1 MTAWQWENSLSV
13 CRDSPLSGGFCIYL
27 WVSVRRV
34 CNAAQRERRERWRD
48 KEGESKAERGSAACR
63 ERGIESRE
71 ATRWGGW
78 GGRMRIRSRQ
88 RGREGIR
95 RTQRQKMRE
104 DEKKRERMRTARHGQ
119 GDMKREDEY
128 EYEWYRERVERSPAE
143 GQGQRRACR
152 VILLLPFIRVYP
164 PTNIPTSVLSCYCR

>member
-48 KEGESKAERGSAACR
+48 KEGGSKAERGSAACR

-78 GGRMRIRSRQ
+78 GGRMRIRNRQ
-88 RGREGIR
+88 RGREGIKDAK
-95 RTQRQKMRE
+95 TE
-104 DEKKRERMRTARHGQ
+104 DEGRWEEEGENENSKTWARRYEERG
-119 GDMKREDEY
+119 
-128 EYEWYRERVERSPAE
+128 W
-143 GQGQRRACR
+143 
-152 VILLLPFIRVYP
+152 IRVWVVQGASGALSCRGSRPETSLSCYSLIAFHPCLP